1 VHSVRC
7 GGEVLTF
14 VRYCAVLMVFS
25 CVLTSASLAGPQDYC
40 ALFAKDAAHRKT
52 GQSEVITR
60 TLDKSSSGSKA
71 NSARTRALSEVE
83 NWKRAYEQSFTAC
96 MKNYGTSKTVAP
108 TKTAGVTSRASVTQ
122 HRPAQSR
129 SSTRTHQKLS

>member
-1 VHSVRC
+1 
-7 GGEVLTF
+7 
-14 VRYCAVLMVFS
+14 MVFS

-71 NSARTRALSEVE
+71 NSARTR
-83 NWKRAYEQSFTAC
+83 RA
-96 MKNYGTSKTVAP
+96 
-108 TKTAGVTSRASVTQ
+108 TSRNAKIKNETKGGGQ
-122 HRPAQSR
+122 YQR
-129 SSTRTHQKLS
+129 SQVAKPKSEPQQLMGSSPPVEPNTSPGSSPQTPKCPRSGDPTCGGH